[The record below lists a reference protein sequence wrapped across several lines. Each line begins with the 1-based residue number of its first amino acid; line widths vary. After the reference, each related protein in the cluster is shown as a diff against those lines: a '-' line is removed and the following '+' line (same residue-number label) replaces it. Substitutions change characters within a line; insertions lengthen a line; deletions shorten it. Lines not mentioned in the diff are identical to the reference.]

1 MYIVFLRFAH
11 NKAAAPQWMEGHN
24 AWLQR
29 GFGDGVFVL
38 AGSLKPGLGG
48 CVLAHHT
55 TLPDLQTRIDSD
67 PFVIEG
73 VVSAEIIEMAASRA
87 DERLAFLLN

>member
-1 MYIVFLRFAH
+1 MFIVFLRFAH
-11 NKAAAPQWMEGHN
+11 NKTSAPQWMEGHN

-29 GFGDGVFVL
+29 GFDEGVFLL

-55 TLPDLQTRIDSD
+55 TLPALQSRVDND
-67 PFVIEG
+67 PFVVEG
-73 VVSAEIIEMAASRA
+73 VVSAEIIEWALSRTDA
-87 DERLAFLLN
+87 QLAFLLN